1 MARAEWSSRLG
12 FILAA
17 AGATVGLGSIWKFPY
32 VVANN
37 GGGAFLF
44 IYFGFMLTLGLGLLM
59 LELAIGR
66 YAQSGAVSAFERL
79 GGKAWPLIGY
89 MGVLC
94 GVFVLSFYNVVGGWT
109 IGYLGKALDGSV
121 LKNDMNALGQLF
133 DAYVSSPALSLST
146 HAIFATATLGI
157 VLMGVQKGI
166 ERASKIMMPALFLL
180 MLVLIVRSLTL
191 DNAMIGLAR
200 FFTPDWSKVNGA
212 MLVDALGLACFS
224 LSVGAGCM
232 LAYGSYLNK
241 SARLPSAALWITGL
255 TSLTSLLV
263 GLMIFPAIFAIMPD
277 IKAIPAGPGL
287 TYMAMPIVFNHLPF
301 GQVFAALFFFLLLF
315 SALTSSVSLLEL
327 VVVLP
332 IEKLGWTR
340 QKSALVCMS
349 LIYALGIPA
358 ALSFGPWV
366 DLTYLGK
373 NVFDWLDYLSSNVL
387 LPLGSIG
394 TALFAGWVIW
404 PSIVQELGLKD
415 AVMAKA
421 LRLLACV
428 IAPLTI
434 TVIMIKQSGVV

>member
-79 GGKAWPLIGY
+79 GGKAWSVVGY

-94 GVFVLSFYNVVGGWT
+94 GGFVLSFYNVVGGWT

-121 LKNDMNALGQLF
+121 MQTDMAALGQLF
-133 DAYVSSPALSLST
+133 GAYVSNPALSLST
-146 HAIFATATLGI
+146 HAIFAAATLII

-166 ERASKIMMPALFLL
+166 ERASKLMMPALFLL
-180 MLVLIVRSLTL
+180 MLVLIIRALTL
-191 DNAMIGLAR
+191 DNAMLGLTR
-200 FFTPDWSKVNGA
+200 FFTPDWSKVNGV
-212 MLVDALGLACFS
+212 MLIDALGLACFS

-241 SARLPSAALWITGL
+241 SARLASSALWITGL

-287 TYMAMPIVFNHLPF
+287 TYMAMPIVFSHLPF

-315 SALTSSVSLLEL
+315 AALTSSVSLLEL

-332 IEKLGWTR
+332 MEKWGWTR

-358 ALSFGPWV
+358 ALSFGPWA

-387 LPLGSIG
+387 LPLGGIG

-404 PSIVQELGLKD
+404 PHIAQELGLKNV
-415 AVMAKA
+415 ALTNA

-428 IAPLTI
+428 IAPI
-434 TVIMIKQSGVV
+434 AIAYIMIQQSGLI